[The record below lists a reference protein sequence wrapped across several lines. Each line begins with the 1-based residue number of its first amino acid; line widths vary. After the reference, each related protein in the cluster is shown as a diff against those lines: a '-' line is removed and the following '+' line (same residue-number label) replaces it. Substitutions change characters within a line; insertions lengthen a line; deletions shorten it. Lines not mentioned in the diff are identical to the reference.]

1 MEVGRRSLFPT
12 REITVRFR
20 TSAKLIPDQDE
31 CDAFSKAVLHVPKTA
46 GLIILPFALPT
57 PAIFRQ
63 QLLVTV
69 FEVFLHL
76 DPRGA
81 DSSVQHRRYL
91 LRNH

>member
-46 GLIILPFALPT
+46 GLIILPFAFQT

-63 QLLVTV
+63 QLLVPV
-69 FEVFLHL
+69 FEVFLQL
-76 DPRGA
+76 DNAERTPPYNTAGTC
-81 DSSVQHRRYL
+81 
-91 LRNH
+91 